1 MVSVL
6 TRSPMPQYPLHYMDA
21 FHKYLA
27 IRLPTERKLQQCDY
41 IELTSD
47 AEWDPYS
54 SRFSEQERPYLLT
67 PTRSIQQ
74 NNRFQSATSSMDHRY
89 SSVDALTLAGRW
101 GITIERFC
109 N

>member
-1 MVSVL
+1 MQSG
-6 TRSPMPQYPLHYMDA
+6 THTA
-21 FHKYLA
+21 LA
-27 IRLPTERKLQQCDY
+27 
-41 IELTSD
+41 
-47 AEWDPYS
+47 
-54 SRFSEQERPYLLT
+54 RFSEQERPS
-67 PTRSIQQ
+67 PTCSIQQ